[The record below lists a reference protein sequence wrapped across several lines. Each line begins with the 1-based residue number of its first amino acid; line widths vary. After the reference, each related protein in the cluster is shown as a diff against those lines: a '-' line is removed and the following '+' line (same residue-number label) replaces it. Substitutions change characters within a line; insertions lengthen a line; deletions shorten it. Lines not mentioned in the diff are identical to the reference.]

1 MAEKQLKSLKLHGL
15 DDTYVI
21 PTKPEDIG
29 AAPAYTYG
37 TQDIEPGSVSDK
49 PNGTLHFVIE

>member
-15 DDTYVI
+15 DDIYTI
-21 PTKPEDIG
+21 PSKPEDIG
-29 AAPAYTYG
+29 AAPQYTYG
-37 TQDIEPGSVSDK
+37 TEDIEAGSTSTE